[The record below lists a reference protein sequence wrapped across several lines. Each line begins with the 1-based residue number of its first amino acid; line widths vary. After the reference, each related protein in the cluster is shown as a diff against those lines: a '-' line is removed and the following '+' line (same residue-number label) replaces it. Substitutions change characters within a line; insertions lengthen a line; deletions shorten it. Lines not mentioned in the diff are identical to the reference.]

1 MYATRFCGYCER
13 ARRVL
18 RARGIPFEDIDV
30 TGDHGLRRQMVNET
44 GHRTVPIILLD
55 GKLIGGSDELVE
67 MDAAGELD
75 VLVPA
80 RAS

>member
-1 MYATRFCGYCER
+1 MYTTKYCGYCER
-13 ARRVL
+13 ARRLL

-30 TGDHGLRRQMVNET
+30 SQDYALRRHMANHT
-44 GHRTVPIILLD
+44 GHPTVPIILLD

-67 MDAAGELD
+67 MNAAGKLD
-75 VLVPA
+75 ALVPA